1 MTAQDLVDALAV
13 GCLDIRVNDGARI
26 DLAQVAEH
34 PDRYPGYR
42 PRTDHDLAVIDIPIG
57 RATRGKSD
65 PPSDAEIER
74 GLRERAVSDPRA
86 AEILLRW
93 LQRVRPP
100 EVTPGVDLDALSET
114 QLERLHAGLVKL
126 ASLNGAVLAALV
138 EHVFGDDEPA
148 SSS

>member
-1 MTAQDLVDALAV
+1 VAPP
-13 GCLDIRVNDGARI
+13 RAR
-26 DLAQVAEH
+26 DS
-34 PDRYPGYR
+34 
-42 PRTDHDLAVIDIPIG
+42 
-57 RATRGKSD
+57 RATRCGRE

-100 EVTPGVDLDALSET
+100 EVTPGVDLDAMSEA

-126 ASLNGAVLAALV
+126 ASMDDTVLAALV
-138 EHVFGDDEPA
+138 EQVLAGDELG
-148 SSS
+148 SSL